1 MKIIGVSPRVKLED
15 VLATEKPGPGN
26 HKKKK

>member
-1 MKIIGVSPRVKLED
+1 MKIIGVFPRVQLED
-15 VLATEKPGPGN
+15 VLAAEKPGPGS